1 MCFSWLC
8 YPLKG
13 YVCYDPHARR
23 IRVSRNVIFFE
34 NQYFFPSH
42 IELPSASVSLLASFS
57 ESPTIVEGFKPGFV
71 YERRSRHESN
81 STSYVSPSNLDPTLD
96 PAPASTTLRR
106 FTRLSRPPNWYG
118 FFSPVF
124 LIATLSTIS
133 IPSCY
138 K

>member
-42 IELPSASVSLLASFS
+42 IEFPSASVSLLLSFS

-81 STSYVSPSNLDPTLD
+81 STSSMSLSNLDPTLD